1 MGSFIGG
8 GNRST
13 QRKPPSCRKALMHY
27 HTMLYLVHLVM
38 RGIQTHNVSG
48 NRKGLFIKRCL
59 LILIIFKKYLSWYDC
74 QKGIH
79 NQRSQSF
86 KMYFTLILVIFYR
99 NCLVTKYTIGFNRFV
114 CALYFINNI
123 VLLISYLSFNSTHH
137 FFRNVCTKS
146 GSLQFSQFSGC
157 SLICL
162 FIYLWVLTFPLGDCS
177 EFGNFCITL
186 IKN

>member
-1 MGSFIGG
+1 
-8 GNRST
+8 
-13 QRKPPSCRKALMHY
+13 MHY

-38 RGIQTHNVSG
+38 SGIQTHNVSG

-59 LILIIFKKYLSWYDC
+59 LILIIFKKYLRWYDC

-114 CALYFINNI
+114 CALYFIKNI
-123 VLLISYLSFNSTHH
+123 VLLISYLPFNSTHH
-137 FFRNVCTKS
+137 FLRNACTKL

-157 SLICL
+157 WLILSVYILMSFDFPFGRL
-162 FIYLWVLTFPLGDCS
+162 FGVR
-177 EFGNFCITL
+177 
-186 IKN
+186 